1 MMNPAIQV
9 FWQRYGLTA
18 MLGLAAVVFL
28 GVIGFETGWGLAV
41 RPPLPAA
48 DSVPRNTDMLATLP
62 AFTLPALDTA
72 FKETAE
78 RPMFTPTR
86 RPPATS
92 LAGNVPAMKKGQFK
106 LSGTSVNNDLTIAF
120 LRETATGKTVRVT
133 KGKEVNG
140 MTLDVVEAN
149 RVVLK
154 QGEETEELTLR
165 TAASPPAP
173 PKVEPPAPAAGAV
186 AAVGAAQAAGAASA
200 VAPPVAVVTTP
211 GAAPSPPVR
220 TVPQQQNPL
229 VPAPGQSQLP
239 GFVMPSAVLPAPA
252 QVAPPAEGSAAA
264 QRRRRFQT
272 TPQQ

>member
-1 MMNPAIQV
+1 MMNPAILV

-18 MLGLAAVVFL
+18 MLGLAAVVSL
-28 GVIGFETGWGLAV
+28 AVIGFETGWGQAV
-41 RPPLPAA
+41 RPPLPTANTL
-48 DSVPRNTDMLATLP
+48 SGNTDMLATLP
-62 AFTLPALDTA
+62 AFSMPALDIA

-86 RPPATS
+86 RPPPVS

-173 PKVEPPAPAAGAV
+173 PKVEPPA
-186 AAVGAAQAAGAASA
+186 QAAGAAPA
-200 VAPPVAVVTTP
+200 VAPPVAAVNT
-211 GAAPSPPVR
+211 GAAPPPVAKP
-220 TVPQQQNPL
+220 VPQQQNPL
-229 VPAPGQSQLP
+229 VPAPGSSQLP

-252 QVAPPAEGSAAA
+252 LVTPPAESSTAA